1 MSDREGDSRHPI
13 HVTEGYY
20 VSVPV
25 LRRGF
30 LRFLLVLAMVSGLFV
45 VPQASQA
52 AGIRITVSFRVWI
65 TITWS
70 TTRASSPP
78 AEASLSP
85 TNVQVVPG
93 ATGTS
98 SAVISWNPPATGAPS
113 GGYTVRFST
122 YDKTAIPENGAT
134 WSEYKY
140 DAASNVN
147 EMLVTDIAPSS
158 LYQVNVTAN
167 DGYGTHYSGTSNFC
181 SAKYYS
187 TDAGCILTATA
198 SSGKNSTIPN
208 SNIDATSATWSLPDK
223 AVKSGAIDVTWSAAD
238 NVNSYLVQWY
248 GSQSPNEYGEKSVP
262 AGTTGTTISGLT
274 GSKQYYIKVLA
285 LGGNGGYSESDKLS
299 VYSSPGATSGP
310 VLSKETGNCIGVG
323 DFVIIGI
330 NSQTPLQSDIN
341 RSQPLNASIMLS
353 TKAFLTRFRKE
364 GSTSWQN
371 ADVAL
376 KDKKRCL
383 TESAYPD
390 PNERRQYFLPD
401 ATSNFE
407 FQVSEVS
414 NTPSGGAVAGDWSYS
429 VWFGPSAVVLNQ
441 TVRALEESN
450 ALAQG
455 RNANAIGRYNAY
467 RTYLANVVAAQKAAA
482 PVATPTTAP
491 TNTTPSTT
499 TPSTTTPSTSGSTST
514 PTTAGSGGYVSS
526 YNDKCTRAPDA
537 PIVTYKR
544 ASGSYLVFNATTAST
559 GMPATN
565 LNYRTIQW
573 NGKTQKWG
581 EWSKITSTMALIEAS
596 EYIFSSADADTKRAS
611 FAVYASNKCGN
622 SATVKESSNSD
633 GIPIDEDS
641 IAKDYRYFLLE
652 AAQSGIQV
660 GELAKAKSG
669 AVVSATSAS
678 PNVCSVNTGKLVLLS
693 SGTCELKFTSPDT
706 DYIAGGSATNTYTV
720 LKGTN
725 KVTFNYESSGVRI
738 TVKEQEQIKETL
750 KVTDASS
757 PNPAKLTITNFS
769 SQNCDVSLDPNT
781 PGVLVVT
788 GKKIGYCGISG
799 KASDTPLMNAVSFD
813 LGVYVVE
820 NPRLIAEAKAKTE
833 ADAKAAAEAKASA
846 DAQAA
851 AAVAAVKANK
861 KVTITCVKGKL
872 TKKVS
877 GAAPKCPAGYKKK
890 S

>member
-1 MSDREGDSRHPI
+1 
-13 HVTEGYY
+13 
-20 VSVPV
+20 
-25 LRRGF
+25 
-30 LRFLLVLAMVSGLFV
+30 MVSGLLV

-52 AGIRITVSFRVWI
+52 AGIRITVSIRVWI

-93 ATGTS
+93 ATGSS

-122 YDKTAIPENGAT
+122 YDKTAIPQNSAT
-134 WSEYKY
+134 WTESKY

-181 SAKYYS
+181 SPKYYT
-187 TDAGCILTATA
+187 TDAGCILTAAA
-198 SSGKNSTIPN
+198 SLGKSSTIPN

-299 VYSSPGATSGP
+299 AYSSPGATSGP
-310 VLSKETGNCIGVG
+310 VLSKSTDNCIGVG

-341 RSQPLNASIMLS
+341 RSQPLNPSIKLS

-364 GSTSWQN
+364 GTTSWQN

-376 KDKKRCL
+376 KDRKRCL
-383 TESAYPD
+383 TDSAYPD
-390 PNERRQYFLPD
+390 PKERREYFLPD
-401 ATSNFE
+401 TTSNFE

-429 VWFGPSAVVLNQ
+429 VWFGPNAVVLNR
-441 TVRALEESN
+441 TVAALEESDG
-450 ALAQG
+450 LAQG
-455 RNANAIGRYNAY
+455 RNANAVGRYDAY

-499 TPSTTTPSTSGSTST
+499 TPSALTPSASTPSTSGSTAT
-514 PTTAGSGGYVSS
+514 PTTAGSGGYVAS

-544 ASGSYLVFNATTAST
+544 ASGSYLAFTATTAST
-559 GMPATN
+559 GMPASN
-565 LNYRTIQW
+565 LNYRTILW

-581 EWSKITSTMALIEAS
+581 EWSKITSTMALIDAS
-596 EYIFSSADADTKRAS
+596 EFIFSSGDTKRAS

-641 IAKDYRYFLLE
+641 IAKDYRYITLSPTE
-652 AAQSGIQV
+652 SGLQIS
-660 GELAKAKSG
+660 ELAKAKSG
-669 AVVSATSAS
+669 AIVSATSAS
-678 PNVCSVNTGKLVLLS
+678 LNVCSVDTGKLILLS

-725 KVTFNYESSGVRI
+725 KVTFNYEPI

-757 PNPAKLTITNFS
+757 PNPAKITITNFS
-769 SQNCDVSLDPNT
+769 SQNCDVSLDPTT

-799 KASDTPLMNAVSFD
+799 KTSDTPLMNSVSFD
-813 LGVYVVE
+813 LGVYVKE
-820 NPRLIAEAKAKTE
+820 NPRLIAEAKAKAE

-851 AAVAAVKANK
+851 AAVAAANNK

-872 TKKVS
+872 TKKVT

>member
-1 MSDREGDSRHPI
+1 MRHW
-13 HVTEGYY
+13 
-20 VSVPV
+20 S
-25 LRRGF
+25 LRM
-30 LRFLLVLAMVSGLFV
+30 LLVLALVSGLFV
-45 VPQASQA
+45 IPQASQA
-52 AGIRITVSFRVWI
+52 AGIRITVSIRVMI
-65 TITWS
+65 TITTTYT

-85 TNVQVVPG
+85 TDVQVVPG
-93 ATGTS
+93 TTGSS
-98 SAVISWNPPATGAPS
+98 SAVISWNPPASGAPS
-113 GGYTVRFST
+113 GGYTVRFAT
-122 YDKTAIPENGAT
+122 INKTAIPENGGT
-134 WSEYKY
+134 WTESKY

-158 LYQVNVTAN
+158 RYQIIVTAN
-167 DGYGTHYSGTSNFC
+167 DGYGTHYSETSNFC
-181 SAKYYS
+181 SAKYYA
-187 TDAGCILTATA
+187 TDAGCILTIAATT
-198 SSGKNSTIPN
+198 GKSLTIPN
-208 SNIDATSATWSLPDK
+208 SNIDATSATSGLPDK

-238 NVNSYLVQWY
+238 NVNSYLVQWTGY
-248 GSQSPNEYGEKSVP
+248 QYPIEYGEKSVP
-262 AGTTGTTISGLT
+262 AGTTSTTISGLT
-274 GSKQYYIKVLA
+274 GSKLHYIKVFA
-285 LGGNGGYSESDKLS
+285 LGGNGGYSESNNITA
-299 VYSSPGATSGP
+299 YSSPGATSAP
-310 VLSKETGNCIGVG
+310 VLSKGTDSCIGVG
-323 DFVIIGI
+323 DFVVIRI

-341 RSQPLNASIMLS
+341 RAQPQNASIKLS

-364 GSTSWQN
+364 GATSWQN

-376 KDKKRCL
+376 KDKTRCF
-383 TESAYPD
+383 TDSPYESAYPD
-390 PNERRQYFLPD
+390 PKELRAYFLPD

-414 NTPSGGAVAGDWSYS
+414 NTPTGGAIAGDWSYS
-429 VWFGPSAVVLNQ
+429 VWFGPNAVALSRNVVAQEGSDGLAQRENASAV
-441 TVRALEESN
+441 A
-450 ALAQG
+450 
-455 RNANAIGRYNAY
+455 RYNAY
-467 RTYLANVVAAQKAAA
+467 KTYLANVVAAQKAAT

-491 TNTTPSTT
+491 TNATPSTT
-499 TPSTTTPSTSGSTST
+499 TPSASTPSTTTPSTSGSAPT
-514 PTTAGSGGYVSS
+514 PTTAGSGGFVAS

-544 ASGSYLVFNATTAST
+544 APGSYVVFNATVAST

-565 LNYRTIQW
+565 LNYRTTEW

-581 EWSKITSTMALIEAS
+581 EWSKITTNFLSEAS
-596 EYIFSSADADTKRAS
+596 AYIFSSGETKRAS

-622 SATVKESSNSD
+622 SAYAKESSNSD

-652 AAQSGIQV
+652 PAQSGIQI

-669 AVVSATSAS
+669 AVVSATSTS
-678 PNVCSVNTGKLVLLS
+678 LNVCSVNSGKLMLLS

-738 TVKEQEQIKETL
+738 TVMEQEQIKESL
-750 KVTDASS
+750 KVADSSS
-757 PNPAKLTITNFS
+757 PNPAKLTITNS
-769 SQNCDVSLDPNT
+769 SSPYCDVSLDPT
-781 PGVLVVT
+781 APGLLVVT

-799 KASDTPLMNAVSFD
+799 KTSDTPLMNSVSFD

-820 NPRLIAEAKAKTE
+820 NPRLIAEAKAKAA

-846 DAQAA
+846 DAKAAAEAKASSDAQAA
-851 AAVAAVKANK
+851 AVVAAANNK

-872 TKKVS
+872 TKKVT